1 MFYLLRAVAVIGAAA
16 GLAWLTY
23 WAAGKVMSW
32 RLPRSVLAGLAAAGL
47 LTLWVATVRHAAL
60 VASAAQP
67 DGGQKLSP
75 GAILA
80 DGFAGIF
87 IISTVAVFAVSAVA
101 GKRSGRRAAR
111 QDSAPPRRGRGRRH
125 AAARGWGKA

>member
-1 MFYLLRAVAVIGAAA
+1 MFHLLRAVAVIGAAA

-32 RLPRSVLAGLAAAGL
+32 RLPRSVVAGLAAAGL

-60 VASAAQP
+60 AASAAQP
-67 DGGQKLSP
+67 AGNGQKLSP

-80 DGFAGIF
+80 DGFAGVF
-87 IISTVAVFAVSAVA
+87 IVVTAAVYIAVTVLAV
-101 GKRSGRRAAR
+101 RRDRRAK
-111 QDSAPPRRGRGRRH
+111 RRGAAPAARRRRGP
-125 AAARGWGKA
+125 ARGWGKA